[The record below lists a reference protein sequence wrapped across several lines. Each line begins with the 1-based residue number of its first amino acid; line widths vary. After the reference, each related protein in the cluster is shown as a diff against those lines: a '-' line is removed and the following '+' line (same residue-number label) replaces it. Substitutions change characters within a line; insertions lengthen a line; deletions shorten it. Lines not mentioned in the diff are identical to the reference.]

1 MDKIQE
7 QWPEWQT
14 VELVGEGTFGSVY
27 KAKKEVYGNISY
39 AAIKVIEIPKEPREI
54 RDLQQSDM
62 DESSIKAF
70 YEDMIHN
77 LMSEIQIMESMKSAN
92 GIVGIE
98 DYKVVQREPLKWEV
112 FIRMEFLEDLQTYL
126 DRHPMTG
133 CEVVQL
139 GMDLCESL
147 KNCEIAGIVHRDV
160 KIDNV
165 FVNRF
170 GSFKLGDFGIAKQL
184 GKTRAAMSQKGTN
197 MYMAP
202 EIFRGEPY
210 DARVDIYSLGILL
223 YRLLNKGRFPFMPLW
238 PNPIKYSDDQKATF
252 QRISGKSI
260 PAIPDIPTGLSEI
273 VCRACAYDKE
283 NRYQKADELAKAL
296 EAYVQSEELTE
307 IITKGSA
314 AQRPQP
320 EPEELSSLRTEEME
334 GEDEEGRADD
344 SRSSEVKDDS
354 MRFMNFEDE
363 GTYAAFGEGHT
374 VGVLPVV
381 DEPDIPEPDM
391 SETYIPE
398 EEHSESSIPQD
409 FSDERTYAAF
419 GNTGNAFQDNTN
431 SERQQESDR
440 LKIDPKKYDQGSE
453 TFTKDEKKSTVVPD
467 MPMKWYQF
475 VTYLALPYSMLR
487 CVYMAYRYISGNI
500 YGGSNVASNLYQ
512 MAPSLRLINYY
523 GAAVNIV
530 TVIAA
535 VFVLVWMAKRKVNAW
550 KYYIGLLAV
559 NAAAIVLYT
568 IMYYIVIRSNTNFT
582 VSLTQYAVNI
592 TVNIGVTGT
601 MGAVNYIYFK
611 KRDHLFVN

>member
-283 NRYQKADELAKAL
+283 NRYQKAEDLAKDL
-296 EAYVQSEELTE
+296 EKYINSEELTE
-307 IITKGSA
+307 IVTKGNT
-314 AQRPQP
+314 
-320 EPEELSSLRTEEME
+320 LKEME
-334 GEDEEGRADD
+334 TPSDSDITEASENKETDFTEQEEQKTGNFQQ
-344 SRSSEVKDDS
+344 SEVETDHSKKENL
-354 MRFMNFEDE
+354 FQDE
-363 GTYAAFGEGHT
+363 KTYAAFGE
-374 VGVLPVV
+374 
-381 DEPDIPEPDM
+381 PDLTDSALRNEKLDNKVI
-391 SETYIPE
+391 
-398 EEHSESSIPQD
+398 QD
-409 FSDERTYAAF
+409 FSDEKTYAAF
-419 GNTGNAFQDNTN
+419 D
-431 SERQQESDR
+431 SMESDFIHNGQAEGHQKQDR
-440 LKIDPKKYDQGSE
+440 FKIDPKKYGHDTEDISKE
-453 TFTKDEKKSTVVPD
+453 KDTPPINRD
-467 MPMKWYQF
+467 MPMKWYKF
-475 VTYLALPYSMLR
+475 VVNFQLPLSLLYYVFLL
-487 CVYMAYRYISGNI
+487 YRYISGSVYGGADVANNI
-500 YGGSNVASNLYQ
+500 YAL
-512 MAPSLRLINYY
+512 APALRMINYY
-523 GAAVNIV
+523 LDAVNAITLVGAVIV
-530 TVIAA
+530 MI
-535 VFVLVWMAKRKVNAW
+535 WMKRFKTNAW
-550 KYYIGLLAV
+550 KYYIGLLVGNAV
-559 NAAAIVLYT
+559 AVVLYL
-568 IMYYIVIRSNTNFT
+568 IMYCIVIQINANFT
-582 VSLTQYAVNI
+582 NSSLTQYVI
-592 TVNIGVTGT
+592 TITNTIWTTGLMGVI
-601 MGAVNYIYFK
+601 NYIYFK
-611 KRDHLFVN
+611 KRDHLFTN

>member
-283 NRYQKADELAKAL
+283 NRYQKAEDLAKDL
-296 EAYVQSEELTE
+296 EKYINSEELTE
-307 IITKGSA
+307 IVTKGNTLKEMETPSDSDITEA
-314 AQRPQP
+314 SENKETDFTEQEEQKTGNFQQP
-320 EPEELSSLRTEEME
+320 EVETDHSKKENLFQ
-334 GEDEEGRADD
+334 DE
-344 SRSSEVKDDS
+344 K
-354 MRFMNFEDE
+354 
-363 GTYAAFGEGHT
+363 TYAAFE
-374 VGVLPVV
+374 
-381 DEPDIPEPDM
+381 EPDM
-391 SETYIPE
+391 SDSVLRDEKPDDKVI
-398 EEHSESSIPQD
+398 QD
-409 FSDERTYAAF
+409 FSDEKTYAAF
-419 GNTGNAFQDNTN
+419 DSMEYDYIHNGQAEEQQKQD
-431 SERQQESDR
+431 RF
-440 LKIDPKKYDQGSE
+440 KIDPKKYGHDTEDISKE
-453 TFTKDEKKSTVVPD
+453 KDTPPVNRD
-467 MPMKWYQF
+467 MPMKWYKF
-475 VTYLALPYSMLR
+475 VVNFQLPLSLLYYVFLL
-487 CVYMAYRYISGNI
+487 YRYISGSVHGGADVANNI
-500 YGGSNVASNLYQ
+500 YAL
-512 MAPSLRLINYY
+512 APALRRINYY
-523 GAAVNIV
+523 LDAVNAITLVGAVIV
-530 TVIAA
+530 MI
-535 VFVLVWMAKRKVNAW
+535 WMKRFKTNAW
-550 KYYIGLLAV
+550 KYYIGLLVGNAV
-559 NAAAIVLYT
+559 AVVLYL
-568 IMYYIVIRSNTNFT
+568 IMYCIVIQTNANFT
-582 VSLTQYAVNI
+582 NSSLTQYVI
-592 TVNIGVTGT
+592 TITNTIWTTGLMGVI
-601 MGAVNYIYFK
+601 NYIYFK
-611 KRDHLFVN
+611 KRDHLFTN

>member
-283 NRYQKADELAKAL
+283 NRYQKAEDLAKDL
-296 EAYVQSEELTE
+296 EKYINSEELTE
-307 IITKGSA
+307 IVTKGNT
-314 AQRPQP
+314 
-320 EPEELSSLRTEEME
+320 LKEME
-334 GEDEEGRADD
+334 TPSDSDITEASENKETDFTEQEEQKTGNFQQ
-344 SRSSEVKDDS
+344 SEVETDHSKKENL
-354 MRFMNFEDE
+354 FQDE
-363 GTYAAFGEGHT
+363 KTYAAFGE
-374 VGVLPVV
+374 
-381 DEPDIPEPDM
+381 PDLTDSALRNEKLDNKVI
-391 SETYIPE
+391 
-398 EEHSESSIPQD
+398 QD
-409 FSDERTYAAF
+409 FSDEKTYAAF
-419 GNTGNAFQDNTN
+419 D
-431 SERQQESDR
+431 SMESDFIHNGQAEGHQKQDR
-440 LKIDPKKYDQGSE
+440 FKIDPKKYGHDTEDISKE
-453 TFTKDEKKSTVVPD
+453 KDTPPVNRD
-467 MPMKWYQF
+467 MPMKWYKF
-475 VTYLALPYSMLR
+475 VVNFQLPLSLLYYVFLL
-487 CVYMAYRYISGNI
+487 YRYISGSVYGGADVANNI
-500 YGGSNVASNLYQ
+500 YAL
-512 MAPSLRLINYY
+512 APALRMINYY
-523 GAAVNIV
+523 LDAVNAITLVGAVIV
-530 TVIAA
+530 MI
-535 VFVLVWMAKRKVNAW
+535 WMKRFKTNAW
-550 KYYIGLLAV
+550 KYYIGLLVGNAV
-559 NAAAIVLYT
+559 AVVLYL
-568 IMYYIVIRSNTNFT
+568 IMYCIVIQINANFT
-582 VSLTQYAVNI
+582 NSSLTQYVI
-592 TVNIGVTGT
+592 TITNTIWTTGLMGVI
-601 MGAVNYIYFK
+601 NYIYFK
-611 KRDHLFVN
+611 KRDHLFTN

>member
-126 DRHPMTG
+126 ERHPMTG
-133 CEVVQL
+133 REVVQM

-283 NRYQKADELAKAL
+283 NRYQKAEDLAKDL
-296 EAYVQSEELTE
+296 EKYINSEELTE
-307 IITKGSA
+307 IVTKGNT
-314 AQRPQP
+314 
-320 EPEELSSLRTEEME
+320 LKEME
-334 GEDEEGRADD
+334 TPSDSDITEASENKETDFTEQEEQKKGNFQQ
-344 SRSSEVKDDS
+344 SEVETDHSKKENL
-354 MRFMNFEDE
+354 FQDE
-363 GTYAAFGEGHT
+363 KTYAAFGE
-374 VGVLPVV
+374 
-381 DEPDIPEPDM
+381 PDLTDSALRNEKLDNKVI
-391 SETYIPE
+391 
-398 EEHSESSIPQD
+398 QD
-409 FSDERTYAAF
+409 FSDEKTYAAF
-419 GNTGNAFQDNTN
+419 D
-431 SERQQESDR
+431 SMESDFIHNGQAEEHQKQDR
-440 LKIDPKKYDQGSE
+440 FKIDPKKYGHDTEDISKE
-453 TFTKDEKKSTVVPD
+453 KDTPPVNRD
-467 MPMKWYQF
+467 MPMKWYKF
-475 VTYLALPYSMLR
+475 VVNFQLPLSLLYYVFLL
-487 CVYMAYRYISGNI
+487 YHYISGSVYGGADVANNI
-500 YGGSNVASNLYQ
+500 YAL
-512 MAPSLRLINYY
+512 APALRRINYY
-523 GAAVNIV
+523 LDAVNAITLVGAVIV
-530 TVIAA
+530 MI
-535 VFVLVWMAKRKVNAW
+535 WMKRFKTNAW
-550 KYYIGLLAV
+550 KYYIGLLVGNAV
-559 NAAAIVLYT
+559 AVVLYL
-568 IMYYIVIRSNTNFT
+568 IMYCIVIQTNVNFT
-582 VSLTQYAVNI
+582 NSSLTQYVI
-592 TVNIGVTGT
+592 TITNTIWTTGLMGVI
-601 MGAVNYIYFK
+601 NYIYFK
-611 KRDHLFVN
+611 KRDHLFTN

>member
-39 AAIKVIEIPKEPREI
+39 AAIKVIETPKEPREI

-283 NRYQKADELAKAL
+283 NRYQKAEDLAKDL
-296 EAYVQSEELTE
+296 EKYINSEELTE
-307 IITKGSA
+307 IVTKGNTLKEMETPSDSDITEA
-314 AQRPQP
+314 SENKETDFTEQEEQKTGNFQQP
-320 EPEELSSLRTEEME
+320 EVETDHSKKENLFQ
-334 GEDEEGRADD
+334 DE
-344 SRSSEVKDDS
+344 K
-354 MRFMNFEDE
+354 
-363 GTYAAFGEGHT
+363 TYAAFE
-374 VGVLPVV
+374 
-381 DEPDIPEPDM
+381 EPDM
-391 SETYIPE
+391 SDSVLRDEKPDDKVI
-398 EEHSESSIPQD
+398 QD
-409 FSDERTYAAF
+409 FSDEKTYAAF
-419 GNTGNAFQDNTN
+419 DSMEYDYIHNGQAEEQQKQD
-431 SERQQESDR
+431 RF
-440 LKIDPKKYDQGSE
+440 KIDPKKYGHDTEDISKE
-453 TFTKDEKKSTVVPD
+453 KDTPPVNRD
-467 MPMKWYQF
+467 MPMKWYKF
-475 VTYLALPYSMLR
+475 VVNFQLPLSLLYYVFLL
-487 CVYMAYRYISGNI
+487 YRYISGSVYGGADVANNI
-500 YGGSNVASNLYQ
+500 YAL
-512 MAPSLRLINYY
+512 APALRRINYY
-523 GAAVNIV
+523 LDAVNAITLVGAVIV
-530 TVIAA
+530 MI
-535 VFVLVWMAKRKVNAW
+535 WMKRFKTNAW
-550 KYYIGLLAV
+550 KYYIGLLVGNAV
-559 NAAAIVLYT
+559 AVVLYL
-568 IMYYIVIRSNTNFT
+568 IMYCIVIQTNANFT
-582 VSLTQYAVNI
+582 NSSLTQYVI
-592 TVNIGVTGT
+592 TITNTIWTTGLMGVI
-601 MGAVNYIYFK
+601 NYIYFK
-611 KRDHLFVN
+611 KRDHLFTN

>member
-126 DRHPMTG
+126 ERHPMTG
-133 CEVVQL
+133 REVVQM
-139 GMDLCESL
+139 GIDLCEAL

-252 QRISGKSI
+252 QRISGKPI
-260 PAIPDIPTGLSEI
+260 PTIPDIPTDLSEI
-273 VCRACAYDKE
+273 VCRACAHDKE
-283 NRYQKADELAKAL
+283 NRYQKAEDLAKDL
-296 EAYVQSEELTE
+296 EKYINSEELTE
-307 IITKGSA
+307 IVTKGNALKEIETPSDSDISEA
-314 AQRPQP
+314 SENKETDFTGQEEQKTGNFQQP
-320 EPEELSSLRTEEME
+320 EVETDYSKKENLFQ
-334 GEDEEGRADD
+334 DE
-344 SRSSEVKDDS
+344 K
-354 MRFMNFEDE
+354 
-363 GTYAAFGEGHT
+363 TYAAFEGPDLT
-374 VGVLPVV
+374 DSALR
-381 DEPDIPEPDM
+381 DEKSDDKVI
-391 SETYIPE
+391 
-398 EEHSESSIPQD
+398 QD
-409 FSDERTYAAF
+409 FSDEKTYAAF
-419 GNTGNAFQDNTN
+419 DSMKSDFMHNGQAEEQQKQD
-431 SERQQESDR
+431 RF
-440 LKIDPKKYDQGSE
+440 KIAPKKYGYDAEDISKE
-453 TFTKDEKKSTVVPD
+453 KDTQPVNRD
-467 MPMKWYQF
+467 MPMKWYKF
-475 VTYLALPYSMLR
+475 VVNFQLPLSILYYVFLL
-487 CVYMAYRYISGNI
+487 YRYISGSVYGGADVANNI
-500 YGGSNVASNLYQ
+500 YAL
-512 MAPSLRLINYY
+512 APALRMINYY
-523 GAAVNIV
+523 LDAVNAITLVGAVIV
-530 TVIAA
+530 MI
-535 VFVLVWMAKRKVNAW
+535 WMKRFKTNAW
-550 KYYIGLLAV
+550 KYYIGLLV
-559 NAAAIVLYT
+559 GNAAAVVLYL
-568 IMYYIVIRSNTNFT
+568 IIYCIVIQTNANFT
-582 VSLTQYAVNI
+582 NSSLTQYVI
-592 TVNIGVTGT
+592 TITNTIWTTGLMGVI
-601 MGAVNYIYFK
+601 NYIYFK
-611 KRDHLFVN
+611 KRDHLFTN

>member
-283 NRYQKADELAKAL
+283 NRYQKAEDLAKDL
-296 EAYVQSEELTE
+296 EKYINSEELTE
-307 IITKGSA
+307 IVTKGNT
-314 AQRPQP
+314 
-320 EPEELSSLRTEEME
+320 LKEME
-334 GEDEEGRADD
+334 TPSDSDITEASENKETDFTEQEEQKTGNFQQ
-344 SRSSEVKDDS
+344 SEVETDHSKKENL
-354 MRFMNFEDE
+354 FQDE
-363 GTYAAFGEGHT
+363 KTYAAFGE
-374 VGVLPVV
+374 
-381 DEPDIPEPDM
+381 PDLTDSALRNEKLDNKVI
-391 SETYIPE
+391 
-398 EEHSESSIPQD
+398 QD
-409 FSDERTYAAF
+409 FSDEKTYAAF
-419 GNTGNAFQDNTN
+419 D
-431 SERQQESDR
+431 SMESDFIHNGQAEGHQKQDR
-440 LKIDPKKYDQGSE
+440 FKIDPKKYGHDTEDISKE
-453 TFTKDEKKSTVVPD
+453 KDTPPVNRD
-467 MPMKWYQF
+467 MPMKWYKF
-475 VTYLALPYSMLR
+475 VVNFQLPLSLLYYVFLL
-487 CVYMAYRYISGNI
+487 YRYISGSVYGGAVVANNI
-500 YGGSNVASNLYQ
+500 YAL
-512 MAPSLRLINYY
+512 APALRMINYY
-523 GAAVNIV
+523 LDAVNAITLVGAVIV
-530 TVIAA
+530 MI
-535 VFVLVWMAKRKVNAW
+535 WMKRFKTNAW
-550 KYYIGLLAV
+550 KYYIGLLVGNAV
-559 NAAAIVLYT
+559 AVVLYL
-568 IMYYIVIRSNTNFT
+568 IMYCIVIQINANFT
-582 VSLTQYAVNI
+582 NSSLTQYVI
-592 TVNIGVTGT
+592 TITNTIWTTGLMGVI
-601 MGAVNYIYFK
+601 NYIYFK
-611 KRDHLFVN
+611 KRDHLFTN

>member
-283 NRYQKADELAKAL
+283 NRYQKAEDLAKDL
-296 EAYVQSEELTE
+296 EKYINSEELTE
-307 IITKGSA
+307 IVTKGNT
-314 AQRPQP
+314 
-320 EPEELSSLRTEEME
+320 LKEME
-334 GEDEEGRADD
+334 TPSDSDITEASENKETDFTKQEEQKTGNFQQ
-344 SRSSEVKDDS
+344 SEVETDHSKKENL
-354 MRFMNFEDE
+354 FQDE
-363 GTYAAFGEGHT
+363 KTYAAFG
-374 VGVLPVV
+374 
-381 DEPDIPEPDM
+381 DPDLTDSALRNEKLDNKVI
-391 SETYIPE
+391 
-398 EEHSESSIPQD
+398 QD
-409 FSDERTYAAF
+409 FSDEKTYAAF
-419 GNTGNAFQDNTN
+419 D
-431 SERQQESDR
+431 SMESDFIHNGQAEGHQKQDR
-440 LKIDPKKYDQGSE
+440 FKIDPKKYGHDTEDISKE
-453 TFTKDEKKSTVVPD
+453 KDTPPVNRD
-467 MPMKWYQF
+467 MPMKWYKF
-475 VTYLALPYSMLR
+475 VVNFQLPLSLLYYVFLL
-487 CVYMAYRYISGNI
+487 YRYISGSVYGGADVANNI
-500 YGGSNVASNLYQ
+500 YAL
-512 MAPSLRLINYY
+512 APALRMINYY
-523 GAAVNIV
+523 LDAVNAITLVGAVIV
-530 TVIAA
+530 MI
-535 VFVLVWMAKRKVNAW
+535 WMKRFKTNAW
-550 KYYIGLLAV
+550 KYYIGLLVGNAV
-559 NAAAIVLYT
+559 AVVLYL
-568 IMYYIVIRSNTNFT
+568 IMYCIVIQINANFT
-582 VSLTQYAVNI
+582 NSSLTQYVI
-592 TVNIGVTGT
+592 TITNTIWTTGLMGVI
-601 MGAVNYIYFK
+601 NYIYFK
-611 KRDHLFVN
+611 KRDHLFTN

>member
-283 NRYQKADELAKAL
+283 NRYQKAEDLAKDL
-296 EAYVQSEELTE
+296 EKYINSEELTE
-307 IITKGSA
+307 IVTKGNTLKEMETPSDSDITEA
-314 AQRPQP
+314 SENKETDFTEQEEQKTGNFQQP
-320 EPEELSSLRTEEME
+320 EVETDHSKKENLFQ
-334 GEDEEGRADD
+334 DE
-344 SRSSEVKDDS
+344 K
-354 MRFMNFEDE
+354 
-363 GTYAAFGEGHT
+363 TYAAFE
-374 VGVLPVV
+374 
-381 DEPDIPEPDM
+381 EPDM
-391 SETYIPE
+391 SDSVLRDEKPDDKVI
-398 EEHSESSIPQD
+398 QD
-409 FSDERTYAAF
+409 FSDEKTYAAF
-419 GNTGNAFQDNTN
+419 DSMEYDYIHNGQAEEQQKQD
-431 SERQQESDR
+431 RF
-440 LKIDPKKYDQGSE
+440 KIDPKKYGHDTEDISKE
-453 TFTKDEKKSTVVPD
+453 KDTPPVNRD
-467 MPMKWYQF
+467 MPMKWYKF
-475 VTYLALPYSMLR
+475 VVNFQLPLSLLYYVFLL
-487 CVYMAYRYISGNI
+487 YRYISGSVYGGADVANNI
-500 YGGSNVASNLYQ
+500 YAL
-512 MAPSLRLINYY
+512 APALRRINYY
-523 GAAVNIV
+523 LDAVNAITLVGAVIV
-530 TVIAA
+530 MI
-535 VFVLVWMAKRKVNAW
+535 WMKRFKTNAW
-550 KYYIGLLAV
+550 KYYIGLLVGNAV
-559 NAAAIVLYT
+559 AVVLYL
-568 IMYYIVIRSNTNFT
+568 IMYCIVIQTNANFT
-582 VSLTQYAVNI
+582 NSSLTQYVI
-592 TVNIGVTGT
+592 TINNTIWTTGLMGVI
-601 MGAVNYIYFK
+601 NYIYFK
-611 KRDHLFVN
+611 KRDHLFTN

>member
-39 AAIKVIEIPKEPREI
+39 AAIKVIEIPKESREI
-54 RDLQQSDM
+54 RDLQQSNM

-98 DYKVVQREPLKWEV
+98 DYKVVQREPMKWEV
-112 FIRMEFLEDLQTYL
+112 FIRMEFLENLQTYL
-126 DRHPMTG
+126 KRHPMSG

-139 GMDLCESL
+139 GIDLCEAL

-238 PNPIKYSDDQKATF
+238 PDPIKYSDVQKATF
-252 QRISGKSI
+252 QRISGKPI
-260 PAIPDIPTGLSEI
+260 PAISDIPTGLSEI

-283 NRYQKADELAKAL
+283 NRYQKAEDLAKDL
-296 EAYVQSEELTE
+296 EKYINSEELTE
-307 IITKGSA
+307 IETKGNALKEIETPSDSDITEA
-314 AQRPQP
+314 SENKETDFTEQ
-320 EPEELSSLRTEEME
+320 EEQKT
-334 GEDEEGRADD
+334 GNFQQ
-344 SRSSEVKDDS
+344 SEVETDHSKKENL
-354 MRFMNFEDE
+354 FQDE
-363 GTYAAFGEGHT
+363 KTYAAFGE
-374 VGVLPVV
+374 
-381 DEPDIPEPDM
+381 PDLTDSALRNEKLDNKVI
-391 SETYIPE
+391 
-398 EEHSESSIPQD
+398 QD
-409 FSDERTYAAF
+409 FSDEKTYAAF
-419 GNTGNAFQDNTN
+419 D
-431 SERQQESDR
+431 SMESDFIHNGQAEEQQKQDR
-440 LKIDPKKYDQGSE
+440 FKIDPKKYGHDTEDISKE
-453 TFTKDEKKSTVVPD
+453 KDTPPVNRD
-467 MPMKWYQF
+467 MPMKWYKF
-475 VTYLALPYSMLR
+475 VVNFQLPLSLLYYVFLL
-487 CVYMAYRYISGNI
+487 YRYISGSVYGGADVANNI
-500 YGGSNVASNLYQ
+500 YAL
-512 MAPSLRLINYY
+512 APALRMINYY
-523 GAAVNIV
+523 LDAVNAITLVGAVIV
-530 TVIAA
+530 MI
-535 VFVLVWMAKRKVNAW
+535 WMKRFKTNAW
-550 KYYIGLLAV
+550 KYYIGLLVGNAV
-559 NAAAIVLYT
+559 AVVLYL
-568 IMYYIVIRSNTNFT
+568 IMYCIVIQTNANFT
-582 VSLTQYAVNI
+582 NSSLTQYVI
-592 TVNIGVTGT
+592 TITNTIWTTGLMGVI
-601 MGAVNYIYFK
+601 NYIYFK
-611 KRDHLFVN
+611 KRDHLFTN

>member
-283 NRYQKADELAKAL
+283 NRYQKAEDLAKDL
-296 EAYVQSEELTE
+296 EKYINSEELTE
-307 IITKGSA
+307 IVTKGNT
-314 AQRPQP
+314 
-320 EPEELSSLRTEEME
+320 LKEME
-334 GEDEEGRADD
+334 TPSDSDITEASENKETDFTKQEEQKTGNFQQ
-344 SRSSEVKDDS
+344 SEVETDHSKKENL
-354 MRFMNFEDE
+354 FQDE
-363 GTYAAFGEGHT
+363 KTYAAFG
-374 VGVLPVV
+374 
-381 DEPDIPEPDM
+381 DPDLTDSALRNEKLDNKVI
-391 SETYIPE
+391 
-398 EEHSESSIPQD
+398 QD
-409 FSDERTYAAF
+409 FSDEKTYAAF
-419 GNTGNAFQDNTN
+419 D
-431 SERQQESDR
+431 SMESDFIHNGQAEGHQKQDR
-440 LKIDPKKYDQGSE
+440 FKIDPKKYGHDTEDISKE
-453 TFTKDEKKSTVVPD
+453 KDTPPVNRD
-467 MPMKWYQF
+467 MPMKWYKF
-475 VTYLALPYSMLR
+475 VVNFQLPLSLLYYVFLL
-487 CVYMAYRYISGNI
+487 YRYISGSVYGGAGVANNI
-500 YGGSNVASNLYQ
+500 YAL
-512 MAPSLRLINYY
+512 APALRMINYY
-523 GAAVNIV
+523 LDAVNAITLVGAVIV
-530 TVIAA
+530 MI
-535 VFVLVWMAKRKVNAW
+535 WMKRFKTNAW
-550 KYYIGLLAV
+550 KYYIGLLVGNAV
-559 NAAAIVLYT
+559 AVVLYL
-568 IMYYIVIRSNTNFT
+568 IMYCIVIQINANFT
-582 VSLTQYAVNI
+582 NSSLTQYVI
-592 TVNIGVTGT
+592 TITNTIWTTGLMGVI
-601 MGAVNYIYFK
+601 NYIYFK
-611 KRDHLFVN
+611 KRDHLFTN

>member
-1 MDKIQE
+1 
-7 QWPEWQT
+7 
-14 VELVGEGTFGSVY
+14 
-27 KAKKEVYGNISY
+27 
-39 AAIKVIEIPKEPREI
+39 
-54 RDLQQSDM
+54 
-62 DESSIKAF
+62 
-70 YEDMIHN
+70 
-77 LMSEIQIMESMKSAN
+77 MESMKSAN

-381 DEPDIPEPDM
+381 DEPE
-391 SETYIPE
+391 
-398 EEHSESSIPQD
+398 
-409 FSDERTYAAF
+409 
-419 GNTGNAFQDNTN
+419 
-431 SERQQESDR
+431 
-440 LKIDPKKYDQGSE
+440 IDPKKYDQGSE
-453 TFTKDEKKSTVVPD
+453 TFTKDEKKSTAVPD

-592 TVNIGVTGT
+592 TVNIGVTGI
-601 MGAVNYIYFK
+601 MGVVNYIYFK

>member
-139 GMDLCESL
+139 GMDLCEAL

-260 PAIPDIPTGLSEI
+260 PAIPDIPTGLSEM

-283 NRYQKADELAKAL
+283 NRYQKAEDLAKDL
-296 EAYVQSEELTE
+296 EKYINSEELTE
-307 IITKGSA
+307 IVTKGNTLKEMETPSDSDITEA
-314 AQRPQP
+314 SENKETDFTEQEEQKTGNFQQP
-320 EPEELSSLRTEEME
+320 EVETDHSKKENLFQ
-334 GEDEEGRADD
+334 DE
-344 SRSSEVKDDS
+344 K
-354 MRFMNFEDE
+354 
-363 GTYAAFGEGHT
+363 TYAAFE
-374 VGVLPVV
+374 
-381 DEPDIPEPDM
+381 EPDM
-391 SETYIPE
+391 SDSVLRDEKPDDKVI
-398 EEHSESSIPQD
+398 QD
-409 FSDERTYAAF
+409 FSDEKTYAAF
-419 GNTGNAFQDNTN
+419 DSMEYDYIHNGQAEEQQKQD
-431 SERQQESDR
+431 RF
-440 LKIDPKKYDQGSE
+440 KIDPKKYGHDTEDISKE
-453 TFTKDEKKSTVVPD
+453 KDTPPVNRD
-467 MPMKWYQF
+467 MPMKWYKF
-475 VTYLALPYSMLR
+475 VVNFQLPLSLLYYVFLL
-487 CVYMAYRYISGNI
+487 YRYISGSVYGGADVANNI
-500 YGGSNVASNLYQ
+500 YAL
-512 MAPSLRLINYY
+512 APALRRINYY
-523 GAAVNIV
+523 LDAVNAITLVGAVIV
-530 TVIAA
+530 MI
-535 VFVLVWMAKRKVNAW
+535 WMKRFKTNAW
-550 KYYIGLLAV
+550 KYYIGLLVGNAV
-559 NAAAIVLYT
+559 AVVLYL
-568 IMYYIVIRSNTNFT
+568 IMYCIVIQTNANFT
-582 VSLTQYAVNI
+582 NSSLTQYVI
-592 TVNIGVTGT
+592 TITNTIWTTGLMGVI
-601 MGAVNYIYFK
+601 NYIYFK
-611 KRDHLFVN
+611 KRDHLFTN

>member
-14 VELVGEGTFGSVY
+14 VELVGKGTFGSVY

-126 DRHPMTG
+126 ERHPMTG
-133 CEVVQL
+133 REVVQM
-139 GMDLCESL
+139 GMDLCEAL

-238 PNPIKYSDDQKATF
+238 RIQLNTVMIRRRHFREYQENQFRQFLIFRPVYPRLYAEHVRMTKKTDIRKRMNWRKLWRHMCNQKNL
-252 QRISGKSI
+252 QR
-260 PAIPDIPTGLSEI
+260 L
-273 VCRACAYDKE
+273 
-283 NRYQKADELAKAL
+283 
-296 EAYVQSEELTE
+296 
-307 IITKGSA
+307 
-314 AQRPQP
+314 
-320 EPEELSSLRTEEME
+320 
-334 GEDEEGRADD
+334 
-344 SRSSEVKDDS
+344 
-354 MRFMNFEDE
+354 
-363 GTYAAFGEGHT
+363 
-374 VGVLPVV
+374 
-381 DEPDIPEPDM
+381 
-391 SETYIPE
+391 
-398 EEHSESSIPQD
+398 
-409 FSDERTYAAF
+409 
-419 GNTGNAFQDNTN
+419 
-431 SERQQESDR
+431 
-440 LKIDPKKYDQGSE
+440 
-453 TFTKDEKKSTVVPD
+453 
-467 MPMKWYQF
+467 
-475 VTYLALPYSMLR
+475 
-487 CVYMAYRYISGNI
+487 
-500 YGGSNVASNLYQ
+500 
-512 MAPSLRLINYY
+512 
-523 GAAVNIV
+523 
-530 TVIAA
+530 
-535 VFVLVWMAKRKVNAW
+535 
-550 KYYIGLLAV
+550 
-559 NAAAIVLYT
+559 
-568 IMYYIVIRSNTNFT
+568 
-582 VSLTQYAVNI
+582 
-592 TVNIGVTGT
+592 
-601 MGAVNYIYFK
+601 
-611 KRDHLFVN
+611 

>member
-283 NRYQKADELAKAL
+283 NRYQKAEDLAKDL
-296 EAYVQSEELTE
+296 EKYINSEELTE
-307 IITKGSA
+307 IVTKGNTLKEMETPSDSDITEA
-314 AQRPQP
+314 SENKETDFTEQEEQKTGNFQQP
-320 EPEELSSLRTEEME
+320 EVETDHSKKENLFQ
-334 GEDEEGRADD
+334 DE
-344 SRSSEVKDDS
+344 K
-354 MRFMNFEDE
+354 
-363 GTYAAFGEGHT
+363 TYAAFE
-374 VGVLPVV
+374 
-381 DEPDIPEPDM
+381 EPDM
-391 SETYIPE
+391 SDSVLRDEKPDDKVI
-398 EEHSESSIPQD
+398 QD
-409 FSDERTYAAF
+409 FSDEKTYAAF
-419 GNTGNAFQDNTN
+419 DSMEYDYIHNGQAEEQQKQD
-431 SERQQESDR
+431 RF
-440 LKIDPKKYDQGSE
+440 KIDPKKYGHDTEDISKE
-453 TFTKDEKKSTVVPD
+453 KDTPPVNRD
-467 MPMKWYQF
+467 MPMKWYKF
-475 VTYLALPYSMLR
+475 VVNFQLPLSLLYYVFLL
-487 CVYMAYRYISGNI
+487 YRYISGSVYGGADVANNI
-500 YGGSNVASNLYQ
+500 YAL
-512 MAPSLRLINYY
+512 APALRRINYY
-523 GAAVNIV
+523 LDAVNAITLVGAVIV
-530 TVIAA
+530 MI
-535 VFVLVWMAKRKVNAW
+535 WMKRFKTNAW
-550 KYYIGLLAV
+550 KYYIGLLVGNAV
-559 NAAAIVLYT
+559 AVVLYL
-568 IMYYIVIRSNTNFT
+568 IMYCIVIQTNANFT
-582 VSLTQYAVNI
+582 NSSLTQYVI
-592 TVNIGVTGT
+592 TITNTIWTTGLMGVI
-601 MGAVNYIYFK
+601 NYIYFK
-611 KRDHLFVN
+611 KRDHLFTN